1 MTMTLQELS
10 DREELRLLIHTLA
23 VDGDVQDMDSYCGCY
38 TEDGI
43 LELPIFKVQT
53 REGIRAKLTGD
64 PSGRAALRIVRH
76 NITSSKITLTGP
88 DSARGRSYFLVYYG
102 PGADH
107 MGHYEDSFQRVDGR
121 WLVNHRKVHLDWVS
135 ETSKAARTEAARAKL
150 LSWPP
155 PPEAG

>member
-10 DREELRLLIHTLA
+10 DREELRMLIATLA
-23 VDGDVQDMDSYCGCY
+23 QDGDIQNMDSYCGCY

-43 LELPIFKVQT
+43 LELPIFKAQT
-53 REGIRAKLTGD
+53 RDAIRASLTGD
-64 PSGRAALRIVRH
+64 PAGRAARRIVRH

-107 MGHYEDSFQRVDGR
+107 MGHYEDVFQRVDGR
-121 WLVNHRKVHLDWVS
+121 WQVKHRKVNIDWMS
-135 ETSKAARTEAARAKL
+135 ETSMSAPTAAERAKL
-150 LSWPP
+150 MGLTG
-155 PPEAG
+155 E

>member
-10 DREELRLLIHTLA
+10 DREELRTLIHTLA

-38 TEDGI
+38 MEDGV
-43 LELPIFKVQT
+43 LELPIFKAET
-53 REGIRAKLTGD
+53 REVIRAKLTGN
-64 PSGRAALRIVRH
+64 PAARAALRVVRH

-102 PGADH
+102 DGADH

-121 WLVNHRKVHLDWVS
+121 WLVKHRKVHFAWVS
-135 ETSKAARTEAARAKL
+135 ETSLSGRTEAARTKL
-150 LSWPP
+150 LSWMLPV
-155 PPEAG
+155 